1 MRRLVALF
9 LVSILSLSVSAAGV
23 SGENLSLSPEELEG
37 SGIENVFYENEI
49 NTDREYYLEIFD
61 DPTPRTGVIVFI
73 EEDSNVTSIEWITQV
88 CINTGVCFAPE
99 INEMAVH
106 DDGSFYFGVS
116 VDETASYINWKFV
129 LHHENGSESTVPE
142 TGFGW
147 KVWSNCWLDNGTWG
161 GSSTHCQE
169 EAQEGRASLLPG
181 FAAPAAAAAIGMAAL
196 MARRD

>member
-9 LVSILSLSVSAAGV
+9 LVSMLSLSVSAAGV

-37 SGIENVFYENEI
+37 AGIENVFYENEI

-61 DPTPRTGVIVFI
+61 DPTPRTGVIVFV

-99 INEMAVH
+99 VNEMAER

-147 KVWSNCWLDNGTWG
+147 KVWSNCWWDNGTWG

>member
-9 LVSILSLSVSAAGV
+9 LVSMLSLSVSAAGV

-37 SGIENVFYENEI
+37 TGIENVFYEDEI

-61 DPTPRTGVIVFI
+61 DPTPRTGVIVFV

-99 INEMAVH
+99 VNEMAVR

-129 LHHENGSESTVPE
+129 LHHEDGSESTVPD

-147 KVWSNCWLDNGTWG
+147 KVWSNCWSDNGTWG

-169 EAQEGRASLLPG
+169 EAQEGRAGLLPG

>member
-1 MRRLVALF
+1 
-9 LVSILSLSVSAAGV
+9 
-23 SGENLSLSPEELEG
+23 
-37 SGIENVFYENEI
+37 
-49 NTDREYYLEIFD
+49 
-61 DPTPRTGVIVFI
+61 
-73 EEDSNVTSIEWITQV
+73 
-88 CINTGVCFAPE
+88 
-99 INEMAVH
+99 MAVR

-129 LHHENGSESTVPE
+129 LHHEDGSESTVPD

-147 KVWSNCWLDNGTWG
+147 KVWSNCWSDNGTWG

-169 EAQEGRASLLPG
+169 EAQEGRAGLLPG

>member
-9 LVSILSLSVSAAGV
+9 LVSMLSLSVSAAGV

-37 SGIENVFYENEI
+37 AGIENVFYENEI

-61 DPTPRTGVIVFI
+61 DPTPRTGVIVFV

-99 INEMAVH
+99 VNEMAER

-129 LHHENGSESTVPE
+129 LHHENGSEATVPE

-147 KVWSNCWLDNGTWG
+147 KVWSNCWWDNGTWG